1 MIHDAADIDTILVAA
16 KRIAGQPAWLRGS
29 GAKGERSEIA
39 SFRAQLEVDGIIR
52 TDVAIAGNAHVF
64 LPVQPVTLVLIC
76 GQRPVERL
84 DLSPRTSHVNPVR
97 AGLPAELSG
106 LVLQPGVH
114 HLHPWRLNREWPPQG
129 NLPAAQPW
137 PALDTIA
144 GAIQSFLGRLN
155 IAGTLPPP
163 PHEPRLV
170 P

>member
-106 LVLQPGVH
+106 LVLQPVFTTCIHGGSI
-114 HLHPWRLNREWPPQG
+114 G
-129 NLPAAQPW
+129 NGRRRAICRQHSHGRRWTRSPARFS
-137 PALDTIA
+137 LSSA
-144 GAIQSFLGRLN
+144 G
-155 IAGTLPPP
+155 
-163 PHEPRLV
+163 
-170 P
+170 